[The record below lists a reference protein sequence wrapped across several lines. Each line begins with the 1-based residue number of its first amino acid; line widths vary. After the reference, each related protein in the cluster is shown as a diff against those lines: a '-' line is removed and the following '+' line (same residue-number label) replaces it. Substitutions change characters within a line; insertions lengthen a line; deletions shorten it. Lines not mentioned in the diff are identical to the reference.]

1 LAEKLFVISGNDKKG
16 EFKVSRIGKK
26 PIEIPSGVSVN
37 VNDNL
42 VTVKGKLGELSQKIG
57 DSLSVTV
64 EDNKI
69 IVNRKTD
76 NRIGR
81 SQHGLYRSL
90 INNMVKGV
98 SDGFEKAL
106 ELVGVGYRA
115 NKKGND
121 LEISIGYSHPV
132 IIKAIDG
139 ISFEVPA
146 QNLIIVKGI
155 DKQKVGEVASSIR
168 NIRKPE
174 PYKGKG
180 IRYRNEII
188 RRKVGKAT
196 STGGKNGQK

>member
-1 LAEKLFVISGNDKKG
+1 M
-16 EFKVSRIGKK
+16 SRIGKK

-57 DSLSVTV
+57 EFLSVTIT
-64 EDNKI
+64 DNKI

-76 NRIGR
+76 DRIGR

-106 ELVGVGYRA
+106 EIIGVGYRA
-115 NKKGND
+115 NKKGDD
-121 LEISIGYSHPV
+121 LEISVGYSHPV

-139 ISFEVPA
+139 ISFEVPN
-146 QNLIIVKGI
+146 QNLVIVKGI
-155 DKQKVGEVASSIR
+155 DKQKVGEVANSIR

-188 RRKVGKAT
+188 RRKVGKTT
-196 STGGKNGQK
+196 SSGGKGGQK